1 MKNNTMGPHDTYQ
14 EDHNENIKTRYY
26 HEDNR
31 QIQYNDRVDT
41 HRLLQM
47 RCQLKRL
54 SQRDCSENVKF
65 NENYF
70 SW

>member
-1 MKNNTMGPHDTYQ
+1 MGPHDTYQ

-47 RCQLKRL
+47 RC
-54 SQRDCSENVKF
+54 
-65 NENYF
+65 
-70 SW
+70 